1 MAAGDVTGG
10 ARFSTRDLVY
20 IAILG
25 AAWGLVE
32 TSLGTYLH
40 ALRVPFR
47 GAILTALGLL
57 LALCGRVLIP
67 RRGTVLMVGAV
78 TAALRLL
85 SVGAVLLSPLLA
97 ILVESLLAELVLW
110 PWTRPGRAA
119 FALAG
124 AAGTL
129 WTVAHPFVA
138 QGLVAGSGVI
148 AVYGWLIESTAR
160 VLPLLGGVV
169 WLLVVCAVGIPL
181 ALGIAAGLL
190 AHDLGTRLQERLAH

>member
-1 MAAGDVTGG
+1 MAAGDSAG

-40 ALRVPFR
+40 ALRIPFR
-47 GAILTALGLL
+47 GALLTALGLL
-57 LALCGRVLIP
+57 VALCGRALIAK
-67 RRGTVLMVGAV
+67 RGTLIMIGAV

-85 SVGAVLLSPLLA
+85 AVGAVLLSPLAA
-97 ILVESLLAELVLW
+97 ILIESLLAELVLW
-110 PWTRPGRAA
+110 PWARPGRAA

-129 WTVAHPFVA
+129 WTVVHPFVA
-138 QGLVAGSGVI
+138 QGLVAGSGLV

-160 VLPLLGGVV
+160 ALPLLAGLV
-169 WLLVVCAVGIPL
+169 WVLVVCAIAIPL
-181 ALGIAAGLL
+181 ALGIVAGLL
-190 AHDLGTRLQERLAH
+190 AHDLGARLQERLAH